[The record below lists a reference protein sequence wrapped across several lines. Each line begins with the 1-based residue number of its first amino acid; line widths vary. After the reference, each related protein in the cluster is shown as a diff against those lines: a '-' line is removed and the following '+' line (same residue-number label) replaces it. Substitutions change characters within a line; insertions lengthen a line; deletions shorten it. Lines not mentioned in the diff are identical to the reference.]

1 MGYTQFNDDVFV
13 IDCWPDTKEKENTL
27 IELIQK
33 VKVYNAPII
42 LAGHHPVKPEIQKLV
57 DYYLY
62 DGDND
67 ILLEKDY
74 KEYGINSDRWSDMGN
89 NKVTNKVKF
98 HHDYA
103 IWITMRNTFNFV
115 KKLGKKYIHFLEYD
129 NLPDE
134 IQYRQSFMEYVT
146 KHDAVV
152 YEYSKD
158 STKEANPYCA
168 TFLFSI
174 RTDIALE
181 LVSKINTKEEFFK
194 NKPDRWQLEKVF
206 YQTLKS
212 ITNDVYVSK
221 YIANDNELNIY
232 AAWNRNG
239 ILKNNARLQT
249 YLCVDDY
256 NQLHIHLIS
265 GFSEKPA
272 DKDYLVEINY
282 GDYKKFY
289 NLKKGE
295 FYLDRI
301 GTYNKGESVKVFYQG
316 VNIFDELLDMD
327 INEFRHFNKLTK
339 KVNQNTKREV
349 NVFFIDGPFV
359 EIKEENNFLYN
370 VQFINKKTNTIEYE
384 LTLKSNHWAKSGKK
398 YFIDW
403 LVKIKG
409 IDNDFNYEYN
419 LDLTDKRVLIAF
431 ESKSLG
437 DSLAWMGQVERF
449 RLKHNCKVI
458 CSTFQNELFEK
469 QYPEIEFSKPGT
481 AVNNINALYRLGL
494 FYNDKREIDYSKHI
508 SDPKKEPLMKVAS
521 DILGLEYE
529 ECKPKLKK
537 LGKKVQKRVCIAIHG
552 TSQCKYW
559 NNPTGWQDVTD
570 YLKEK
575 GYEVRLLSREENG
588 YMGNKH
594 PKGIVQQKSGPIIDV
609 IKTLQESELFIGI
622 SSGLSWL
629 SWASGT
635 PTIIISG
642 FTDADLEPT
651 EDVAR
656 LINKDVCNSCWS
668 DYTFDPGD
676 WNWCPVNKGT
686 DKQFEC
692 SKEITS
698 DDVIKQINNILFKK

>member
-27 IELIQK
+27 IQLINK
-33 VKVYNAPII
+33 VKIYGAPII
-42 LAGHHPVKPEIQKLV
+42 LAGHYPVKPEIQNLV
-57 DYYLY
+57 DYYVY
-62 DGDND
+62 DGNND
-67 ILLEKDY
+67 ILLQKDFN
-74 KEYGINSDRWSDMGN
+74 EYGVNSDRWTDMGN
-89 NKVTNKVKF
+89 YKIVNKIKF

-103 IWITMRNTFNFV
+103 IWLTMKNTFNLV
-115 KKLGKKYIHFLEYD
+115 KQLGKKHIHFLEYD

-134 IQYRQSFMEYVT
+134 IQYRQSFMEYIT
-146 KHDAVV
+146 QHDAVI

-158 STKEANPYCA
+158 STKEENPYCA
-168 TFLFSI
+168 TFIFSI
-174 RTDIALE
+174 KTDIALE
-181 LVSKINTKEEFFK
+181 LINKINTKEEFFK

-206 YQTLKS
+206 YQTLIS
-212 ITNDVYVSK
+212 ITNNIFVSN

-249 YLCVDDY
+249 YLCVDDF

-282 GDYKKFY
+282 KNYKKFY
-289 NLKKGE
+289 NLKKDE

-301 GTYNKGESVKVFYQG
+301 GDYTKGEKVKVFYQG
-316 VNIFDELLDMD
+316 INIYDEFLDMD
-327 INEFRHFNKLTK
+327 INEFKKFNKLTK
-339 KVNQNTKREV
+339 KINENSKRDV
-349 NVFFIDGPFV
+349 NVYFIDGPFV
-359 EIKEENNFLYN
+359 EIKEENDFLYN
-370 VQFINKKTNTIEYE
+370 VQFINKKTNKIEYE
-384 LTLKSNHWAKSGKK
+384 LNLKSNHWAKSGKK

-403 LVKIKG
+403 LIKIKG
-409 IDNDFNYEYN
+409 IDNDFYYEYN
-419 LDLTDKRVLIAF
+419 LDLKDKRVLIAF

-449 RLKHNCKVI
+449 RLKHDCKLI

-469 QYPEIEFSKPGT
+469 QYPEIEFCKPGT
-481 AVNNINALYRLGL
+481 SVSGINALYRLGL
-494 FYNDKREIDYSKHI
+494 FYNDKREIDYSKHKT
-508 SDPKKEPLMKVAS
+508 DPKKEPLIKVAS
-521 DILGLEYE
+521 DILDLEYFE
-529 ECKPKLKK
+529 EKPKLSK
-537 LGKKVQKRVCIAIHG
+537 LGKNIKKRVCIAIHG

-559 NNPTGWQDVTD
+559 NNPKGWQDVTN
-570 YLKEK
+570 YLKGK
-575 GYEVRLLSREENG
+575 GYEVRLLSREEDG

-594 PKGIVQQKSGPIIDV
+594 PKGIIQQKSGSIADV

-642 FTDADLEPT
+642 FTDVDLEPT
-651 EDVAR
+651 EGVAR

-668 DYTFDPGD
+668 DYTFNPGD

-698 DDVIKQINNILFKK
+698 EDVIKEINNILFKN